1 MKSIFQKKFS
11 ILCLSISFIFLIY
24 TFYKSE
30 IYWEGAKSNFFT
42 IYYIISGTLIIFSI
56 LTFYLNKKIKEYLI
70 IASITIFLSLYFFE
84 TYLIF
89 NNNYVSNKTQD
100 KKELLYKKKTGKN
113 YDNRTRFELYRD
125 LKKVDNDITVDVVPH
140 YYLEK
145 NEDFIPL
152 SGTSKSKTINCIEN
166 GYFSIFNAD
175 RFGFNNPDKEWDQK
189 KIEYLLIG
197 DSFTHGACVNRP
209 NDIASVLRSL
219 SNRSILNLGSDAA
232 GPLVEYAILREYLD
246 SNVKKILW
254 LYYEGNDT
262 RNLSEELNYKVLKN
276 YLSDLTF
283 TQNLKTKQTKVDNLI
298 NALIKKEEKIQR
310 DGKNKKE
317 IDLIKF
323 IKISN
328 IRSILN
334 LYLPEKNKP
343 SYLKKQPKLQPEFKK
358 ILQLANNLASKNNSK
373 LFFVYLPEYA
383 HYKNKYD
390 NSTYLSVK
398 SVVNE
403 LNIPLIDI
411 HIEVFLKESNPL
423 ALFPF
428 ELDGHYNVEG
438 YKKVANA
445 IFKLTKNYNYSD
457 TN

>member
-276 YLSDLTF
+276 YLNQHF
-283 TQNLKTKQTKVDNLI
+283 QKC
-298 NALIKKEEKIQR
+298 KKSQ
-310 DGKNKKE
+310 
-317 IDLIKF
+317 LHQ
-323 IKISN
+323 
-328 IRSILN
+328 L
-334 LYLPEKNKP
+334 
-343 SYLKKQPKLQPEFKK
+343 PKL
-358 ILQLANNLASKNNSK
+358 N
-373 LFFVYLPEYA
+373 
-383 HYKNKYD
+383 H
-390 NSTYLSVK
+390 
-398 SVVNE
+398 
-403 LNIPLIDI
+403 
-411 HIEVFLKESNPL
+411 
-423 ALFPF
+423 
-428 ELDGHYNVEG
+428 
-438 YKKVANA
+438 
-445 IFKLTKNYNYSD
+445 
-457 TN
+457 